1 MEDLADKDNSPLK
14 DSEISRLIG
23 VSNNTGYKKQ
33 ETIPARNL
41 IDFKPKSLLEIA
53 VKEENIHDNEGK
65 KIEVQSKTNDIQNEI
80 AEENEK
86 SEAAEDSEDKT
97 LELKEP
103 EKVESPENQN
113 LDEEYISKTTSQDLK
128 NQNEEEN
135 KGEKTSSIGNLENVN
150 GMKEPSEKNEEET
163 KKTEVDQSTAARQEG
178 IEIGKKMAITTAE
191 NNLTEASKTL
201 HMVIESLKGK
211 DVLDKTDLMNS
222 ILTTI
227 TNIAGERAGQVID
240 EHPESFKEKILG
252 FIDDIDR
259 SSKKAILNLNPHDA
273 KLIRKSILEHFS
285 ENEIQ
290 IKENSDLFRGDAIL
304 QLGSIEIGDII
315 SDRITFSS
323 EIDNI
328 HSKESEIS
336 PVATASSNIDNG
348 NKDE

>member
-14 DSEISRLIG
+14 DSEISRLID

-53 VKEENIHDNEGK
+53 VKEENIDDNEAK
-65 KIEVQSKTNDIQNEI
+65 KIDIQSKTNDIHNEI
-80 AEENEK
+80 AEKNDE
-86 SEAAEDSEDKT
+86 SEATEGSEDKT

-103 EKVESPENQN
+103 EKVDLPENQKI
-113 LDEEYISKTTSQDLK
+113 DEEETSKNTSHDPK

-135 KGEKTSSIGNLENVN
+135 REEETSSEGNFENVN
-150 GMKEPSEKNEEET
+150 ATKEPLETSEEET
-163 KKTEVDQSTAARQEG
+163 KKNEVDQLSIARQEG
-178 IEIGKKMAITTAE
+178 IEIGKKMAITAAE
-191 NNLTEASKTL
+191 NNLTEVSKTL

-240 EHPESFKEKILG
+240 EHPESFTEKIIG

-273 KLIRKSILEHFS
+273 KLIRQCIIEHFS

-304 QLGSIEIGDII
+304 QLGSIEIGDVI
-315 SDRITFSS
+315 SERITFRS
-323 EIDNI
+323 EMDNI

-336 PVATASSNIDNG
+336 PVTTDSSKVDDSK
-348 NKDE
+348 KDE